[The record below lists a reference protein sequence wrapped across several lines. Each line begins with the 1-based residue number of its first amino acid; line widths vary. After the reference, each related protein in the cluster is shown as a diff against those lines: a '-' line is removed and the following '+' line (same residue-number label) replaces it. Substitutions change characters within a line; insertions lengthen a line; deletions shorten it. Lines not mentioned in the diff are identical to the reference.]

1 MAKYIGVW
9 DNVYKLLSIKCSLV
23 ISYPTRIV
31 LDRVVTLNLICYST
45 CNDIPAK
52 ITLDVPTCLYSYE
65 WVWIGL
71 DNELS

>member
-9 DNVYKLLSIKCSLV
+9 DNVYKLWSIKCALV

-31 LDRVVTLNLICYST
+31 LDRVVTLNLISYST
-45 CNDIPAK
+45 CDDIPAK
-52 ITLDVPTCLYSYE
+52 IVLDVPTCLSSYE

-71 DNELS
+71 DNAFS